1 MRHHNSN
8 RKFGRKSN
16 LRLALMRSLAE
27 GLLEHGK
34 ITTTQAKAK
43 ELSSFVEKLIT
54 RGKDATVHDRRILAS
69 RLGTPAR
76 AKTLVEKVAPRYKE
90 RSGGYTRVVKLPHRP
105 SDGSPMA
112 MIELV

>member
-16 LRLALMRSLAE
+16 LRLALLRSLAE
-27 GLLEHGK
+27 GLLENGK

-54 RGKDATVHDRRILAS
+54 KGKNPTVASRRLIAS

-76 AKTLVEKVAPRYKE
+76 AKTLVDTVAVRYKE
-90 RSGGYTRVVKLPHRP
+90 RAGGYTRIMKLEPRK

-112 MIELV
+112 IIELV